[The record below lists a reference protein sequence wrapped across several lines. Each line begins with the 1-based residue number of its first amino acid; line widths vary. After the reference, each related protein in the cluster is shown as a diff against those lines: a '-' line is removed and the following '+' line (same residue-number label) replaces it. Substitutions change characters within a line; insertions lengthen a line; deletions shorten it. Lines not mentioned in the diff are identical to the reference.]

1 MAVNTWASRST
12 IWPEKFLLKRK
23 YISLQLAFSM
33 VLGLLHPSE
42 WTDLPPTTTEYQDLT
57 RRIRADFRGAEFTS
71 SSQSFWLS
79 WEGLQTRSLQ
89 LAGLIAYVLRVG
101 GFEDVPRSDLLPFL
115 RPPPSPLSTSPLT
128 TSHYPTPETTVSANS
143 LPTPKSR
150 LKIPLLEN
158 FCEDG
163 IRPQSPSWQEWY
175 TARVRDL
182 VESIEDEEWYGYY
195 VYTLENTDNLN
206 PLGSRDP
213 AMENIFF
220 KLGGGATT
228 TRGES
233 TLSSPHNNNNNSS
246 SSSTS
251 SPPAKLPLEAQGGKD
266 GVTGEFDFFGHV
278 ATNTGHVSLRK
289 TYKGAHYWDYDGVM
303 TPVGIVGEWGREG
316 TGYNGYFW
324 LWKRSWMAGDAVQR
338 TYAYS

>member
-1 MAVNTWASRST
+1 MAVNTWAGRSA
-12 IWPEKFLLKRK
+12 IWPEKVLLKRK
-23 YISLQLAFSM
+23 AISLQLAFAM

-42 WTDLPPTTTEYQDLT
+42 WTSLPPTTAEYQDLA
-57 RRIRADFRGAEFTS
+57 RQIRADFRGAELTS
-71 SSQSFWLS
+71 CSQSFWLS

-115 RPPPSPLSTSPLT
+115 RPPAPLT
-128 TSHYPTPETTVSANS
+128 TSQ
-143 LPTPKSR
+143 

-158 FCEDG
+158 FGEDG
-163 IRPQSPSWQEWY
+163 IRPQATSWQEWY
-175 TARVRDL
+175 AARVRDL
-182 VESIEDEEWYGYY
+182 VESIEEEEWYGYY

-220 KLGGGATT
+220 KLGGGGGATT
-228 TRGES
+228 DTR
-233 TLSSPHNNNNNSS
+233 SPQPAPKSPCNNNP
-246 SSSTS
+246 
-251 SPPAKLPLEAQGGKD
+251 PPARRALEAQGGKD
-266 GVTGEFDFFGHV
+266 GVTGEFGFFGHV

-324 LWKRSWMAGDAVQR
+324 LWKRSWMAGDAVQKTTT